1 MMKQARRFEQLAN
14 FTEAAADEADQADS
28 DQAADAQATGNESG
42 ADEAGARG
50 DGRVRARTL
59 AETFNEVERQ
69 RGLITASGAPR
80 LEC

>member
-1 MMKQARRFEQLAN
+1 MKQARRFEQLAN

-28 DQAADAQATGNESG
+28 DQAADAAKATGDESG